1 MPLSYFKEG
10 RQEGFC
16 FGDAASVC
24 CKQFRLGRA
33 GRQGHYNARKPKLL
47 HAVQAKGEHHVGD
60 GEASEKSQRRRS
72 CCGGACVDASERL
85 LFGEPCALSSEHL
98 ELLEGHACDR
108 VACVC
113 GVRCAVG
120 VVLALTRTRAS

>member
-10 RQEGFC
+10 RQAGGLFWEVAF
-16 FGDAASVC
+16 AVC

-60 GEASEKSQRRRS
+60 GEASEKSQGR
-72 CCGGACVDASERL
+72 GAAAAA
-85 LFGEPCALSSEHL
+85 GA
-98 ELLEGHACDR
+98 
-108 VACVC
+108 
-113 GVRCAVG
+113 
-120 VVLALTRTRAS
+120 